1 MSKGVSSLLSAI
13 GHTSPTNK
21 KAFELLVK
29 ARLVQKIPAA
39 NPSGLPLGA
48 TANSKK
54 FKAAMLDIGLLQR
67 LCQVPV
73 EMELKQEDLLAIY
86 RGKLAEQFVA
96 QELLVLNDAQIC
108 YWSREAKSS
117 NAEVDFLAVCN
128 GNIYPVEAKSGAAGS
143 LKSLHLMLKT
153 FPDCPGGIVFYSGVY
168 KELPDQRLRF
178 LPLYNVS
185 ALCDYS

>member
-1 MSKGVSSLLSAI
+1 LLM
-13 GHTSPTNK
+13 
-21 KAFELLVK
+21 K

-48 TANSKK
+48 TANAKK
-54 FKAAMLDIGLLQR
+54 FKTAMVDIGLLQR
-67 LCQVPV
+67 LCQIPV
-73 EMELKQEDLLAIY
+73 EMEFKQENLLAIY

-96 QELLVLNDAQIC
+96 QELLALNDTQIY

-117 NAEVDFLAVCN
+117 NAEVDFLAVCD
-128 GNIYPVEAKSGAAGS
+128 GKIYPVEVKSGAGGS
-143 LKSLHLMLKT
+143 LKSLHLMLKI
-153 FPDCPGGIVFYSGVY
+153 FPNCPEGIVFYSGAY

-185 ALCDYS
+185 ALGK

>member
-1 MSKGVSSLLSAI
+1 
-13 GHTSPTNK
+13 
-21 KAFELLVK
+21 
-29 ARLVQKIPAA
+29 
-39 NPSGLPLGA
+39 
-48 TANSKK
+48 
-54 FKAAMLDIGLLQR
+54 MLDIGLLQR

-73 EMELKQEDLLAIY
+73 EMELKQEDLLAMY

-96 QELLVLNDAQIC
+96 QELLALQDAPIY
-108 YWSREAKSS
+108 YWSRDAKNS
-117 NAEVDFLAVCN
+117 NAEVDFLVVCN
-128 GNIYPVEAKSGAAGS
+128 GNIYPVEVKSGAGGG

-185 ALCDYS
+185 ALCSQPLA